1 MRSLWEPLFSVV
13 SPSLSGC
20 RSVALHSA
28 SSTSFQICSLLLHL
42 FLSPRHM
49 LARSP
54 RAHTRAH
61 KDSLAGTVSILKGL
75 SVSISQQPCPRGC
88 VLPTLLPREELW
100 WSANRFPLSLSCY
113 SAPGFTP
120 ACKINLWPI
129 PSLGSRILYHET
141 GENKE
146 RAASRSRG
154 QEPYLASKRGERGDV
169 QVVVA
174 PRVVPLCAAALSATV
189 RLLSPRSK
197 VLGWRWISMEMKMT
211 PRSARIMHVTSEY
224 F

>member
-1 MRSLWEPLFSVV
+1 MFCPLCCRVKSYGGALTGFLCLSLATLP
-13 SPSLSGC
+13 
-20 RSVALHSA
+20 RA
-28 SSTSFQICSLLLHL
+28 LLLL
-42 FLSPRHM
+42 VKSTCGQ
-49 LARSP
+49 
-54 RAHTRAH
+54 AH
-61 KDSLAGTVSILKGL
+61 
-75 SVSISQQPCPRGC
+75 
-88 VLPTLLPREELW
+88 
-100 WSANRFPLSLSCY
+100 
-113 SAPGFTP
+113 
-120 ACKINLWPI
+120 
-129 PSLGSRILYHET
+129 SLGSRILYHET

-146 RAASRSRG
+146 RAVSRSRG

-211 PRSARIMHVTSEY
+211 PGSARIMHVTSEY